1 MNITE
6 KCKKAGTA
14 LGVAASSG
22 LVALTSSITAF
33 ADVDVDGAVGKLKNG
48 SADGGTFKDLI
59 GKLTTVGS
67 DLYTL
72 AVTIGITIAATK
84 NTGKRDEAKGWIVGI
99 IIGGLLVFGA
109 PTLTIIIA
117 GIVRAI

>member
-1 MNITE
+1 M
-6 KCKKAGTA
+6 
-14 LGVAASSG
+14 VAP
-22 LVALTSSITAF
+22 LRI
-33 ADVDVDGAVGKLKNG
+33 
-48 SADGGTFKDLI
+48 
-59 GKLTTVGS
+59 LTTVGS

-72 AVTIGITIAATK
+72 AVTIGIIGIMLCLVIIGITIAATK
-84 NTGKRDEAKGWIVGI
+84 NSTKRDDAKGWIVGI

>member
-33 ADVDVDGAVGKLKNG
+33 AGVDVDGAVGKLKNG
-48 SADGGTFKDLI
+48 RADGGTWKDVI

-67 DLYTL
+67 GLYTL
-72 AVTIGITIAATK
+72 AVTIGIIGIMLCLVIIGITIAATK
-84 NTGKRDEAKGWIVGI
+84 NTGKRDEAKG
-99 IIGGLLVFGA
+99 
-109 PTLTIIIA
+109 
-117 GIVRAI
+117 

>member
-22 LVALTSSITAF
+22 IVALTSSITAF

-72 AVTIGITIAATK
+72 AVTIGIIGIMLWLVIIGITIAGTK
-84 NTGKRDEAKGWIVGI
+84 NSG
-99 IIGGLLVFGA
+99 
-109 PTLTIIIA
+109 
-117 GIVRAI
+117 

>member
-6 KCKKAGTA
+6 KYKKAGTA

-48 SADGGTFKDLI
+48 SADGGTFKDINNGRFGL
-59 GKLTTVGS
+59 V
-67 DLYTL
+67 YTCRNNRYYRHY
-72 AVTIGITIAATK
+72 AVSCYNWYHYCGNK
-84 NTGKRDEAKGWIVGI
+84 E
-99 IIGGLLVFGA
+99 FY
-109 PTLTIIIA
+109 
-117 GIVRAI
+117 

>member
-33 ADVDVDGAVGKLKNG
+33 ADVDVDGAVGKLK
-48 SADGGTFKDLI
+48 T
-59 GKLTTVGS
+59 
-67 DLYTL
+67 
-72 AVTIGITIAATK
+72 
-84 NTGKRDEAKGWIVGI
+84 EARMV
-99 IIGGLLVFGA
+99 A
-109 PTLTIIIA
+109 PLRI
-117 GIVRAI
+117 